1 MPKIEQTI
9 ADVNVRSHTF
19 RFITPEMTDQL
30 KIPNPCTGCH
40 TGHTD
45 GLGTKS
51 FEGMVRAVALASALI
66 NAVRLTEAATRALRS
81 CHSTAG

>member
-19 RFITPEMTDQL
+19 RFVTPTETDRL

-40 TGHTD
+40 TDRT
-45 GLGTKS
+45 T
-51 FEGMVRAVALASALI
+51 AWA
-66 NAVRLTEAATRALRS
+66 TEALKKWPGVSPWRIATHNSQGSTLR
-81 CHSTAG
+81 TVGANP